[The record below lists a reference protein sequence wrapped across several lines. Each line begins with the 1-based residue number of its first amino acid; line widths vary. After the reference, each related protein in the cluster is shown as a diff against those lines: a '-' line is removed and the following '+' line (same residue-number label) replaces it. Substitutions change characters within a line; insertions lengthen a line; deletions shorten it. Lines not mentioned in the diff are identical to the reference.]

1 MNTGCKSKIM
11 KPFEK
16 TDSNKMDRRKQ
27 PRFVKRLETR
37 IISDHISFCS
47 ISSDL
52 SESGLFI
59 RTNRGLSID
68 TPIDIELS
76 LPGNKVAL
84 LKGIVRRTTRTGIS
98 SMKNGMG
105 IEIIE
110 KDETF
115 IDFVKSIIEER
126 EESSANKYSTQKLQ
140 IDSYSPYES
149 NNDLRKTVQERRQH
163 KRFKVEHMNVNS
175 EMPSA
180 TDVKIMDISKS
191 GVFVKADKKLNIGK
205 TYALKIAYENKV
217 LFVKATV
224 VWSLLADNAEN
235 THGSIIPVYIAGMQF
250 TDVLQGEIA
259 DIISIIETHINTRSC
274 VSVL

>member
-1 MNTGCKSKIM
+1 MQE
-11 KPFEK
+11 EK
-16 TDSNKMDRRKQ
+16 TMEPCEKTKFNKVDRRKQ

-68 TPIDIELS
+68 TPIDIELL
-76 LPGNKVAL
+76 LPGSKVSL

-105 IEIIE
+105 IEIID

-115 IDFVKSIIEER
+115 IAFIKSIIGER
-126 EESSANKYSTQKLQ
+126 EENSANKYITQKLQ
-140 IDSYSPYES
+140 IGSYLPHELE
-149 NNDLRKTVQERRQH
+149 NKDLRNTVQERRRN
-163 KRFKVEHMNVNS
+163 KRFKVEHMKVNS

-180 TDVKIMDISKS
+180 TDVKIIDISKS
-191 GVFVKADKKLNIGK
+191 GVFVKADKKLDIGK
-205 TYALKIAYENKV
+205 QYALKIGYENKV

-224 VWSLLADNAEN
+224 VWSLLADNGEN
-235 THGSIIPVYIAGMQF
+235 TDGSFIPVYIAGMQL
-250 TDVLQGEIA
+250 TDVLKGEITE
-259 DIISIIETHINTRSC
+259 IISMIEADTEGAMSP
-274 VSVL
+274 SFL